1 MIKPK
6 YPMGSDISQIA
17 RSIVEHATGAPL
29 TPLKLQNRNSDLKQ
43 KKRSLKGNPNDAT
56 RAQQE

>member
-1 MIKPK
+1 
-6 YPMGSDISQIA
+6 MGSDISQIA